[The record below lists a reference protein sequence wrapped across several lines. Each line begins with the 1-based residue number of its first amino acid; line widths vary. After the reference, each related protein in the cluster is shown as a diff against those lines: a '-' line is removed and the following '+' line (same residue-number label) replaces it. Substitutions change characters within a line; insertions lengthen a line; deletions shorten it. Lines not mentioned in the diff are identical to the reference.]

1 MKITKD
7 YLKRIIK
14 EEMRRVLREQEEGSD
29 QIVYL
34 VMGEDH
40 VSAGDIEL
48 MGVHRTKEAAHDDA
62 ERLKSEQEENLGP
75 YGGDEYDFQVRSI
88 SSQDLLGY
96 FNEGTT
102 LQELIETESPEGF
115 DDLFK
120 EPEDPVEEDSAV
132 FGLHKASK
140 RVATEDYATFSAKH
154 DAKMARRDKKRA
166 DAEEEY
172 YRQNERK
179 ARKTR
184 GKMISAKRR
193 R

>member
-1 MKITKD
+1 MKITKG

-62 ERLKSEQEENLGP
+62 ERRDSEQEDKQGAFYEEGL
-75 YGGDEYDFQVRSI
+75 EYDFQVRSI
-88 SSQDLLGY
+88 SPQDLLKH

-115 DDLFK
+115 DDLFQ
-120 EPEDPVEEDSAV
+120 DDEEGV
-132 FGLHKASK
+132 FDLHKASK
-140 RVATEDYATFSAKH
+140 KVATEDRATFSAKH

-166 DAEEEY
+166 DAKEEY